1 LAELADPQCSRW
13 KREEQIFYL
22 KLTSILVRL
31 FFLKIRI
38 ELSDN
43 FNQNR
48 HIEQKNS
55 HLITERNI
63 EDYYEDTLKQM
74 ICSYFIFLSH
84 LYIKSSFE
92 LYNIYAGPNN

>member
-1 LAELADPQCSRW
+1 M
-13 KREEQIFYL
+13 EERRANILFEANFYFSA
-22 KLTSILVRL
+22 T

-55 HLITERNI
+55 HLITERDI